1 MFPDVLFFEQLLLF
15 VISLIANAFSAFS
28 GGGAGLLQLPAL
40 IFLGLPFAIALA
52 THKLATVALGVG
64 ATLRHLRERQLERR
78 FVLFI
83 LATGLP
89 GVVLGASI
97 ILRIPDSIAQL
108 ALGILTMSLGVYS
121 VFKRELGQQHRPQ
134 NRDGAGLWLGGAGL
148 FVIGVLNGSLTS
160 GTGLF
165 VTLWLVRWYGLDYQ
179 RAVAYTLVLVGMFWN
194 GSGALV
200 LGLLGEIKWEWLP
213 ALLLGSLL
221 GGYLGAHLAII
232 KGNRA
237 IKRLFEVVTLLVGAK
252 LIIG

>member
-1 MFPDVLFFEQLLLF
+1 MFPDLLSFEQLLLF

-97 ILRIPDSIAQL
+97 ILRVPDLIAQL
-108 ALGILTMSLGVYS
+108 ALGILTLSLGVYS

-134 NRDGAGLWLGGAGL
+134 NRDGAGLWLGGVGL

-200 LGLLGEIKWEWLP
+200 LGMLGEIKWEWLP

-237 IKRLFEVVTLLVGAK
+237 IKRLFEAVTILVGLK
-252 LIIG
+252 LMFW